1 MTKLDKFKKMAT
13 IALGFALST
22 YLIMSGMAML
32 QNDTHSNE
40 INTTSKVHSNTM
52 K

>member
-1 MTKLDKFKKMAT
+1 MEKVKKIALV
-13 IALGFALST
+13 ALGFGLST

-32 QNDTHSNE
+32 DAE
-40 INTTSKVHSNTM
+40 SKSEVHSNTV

>member
-1 MTKLDKFKKMAT
+1 MNTIQKIQKIKKIVT

-32 QNDTHSNE
+32 DQEE
-40 INTTSKVHSNTM
+40 IKKEKSDLK
-52 K
+52 

>member
-1 MTKLDKFKKMAT
+1 MNKLEKIKKMVL

-32 QNDTHSNE
+32 DNDKKEHQVIE
-40 INTTSKVHSNTM
+40 KM
-52 K
+52 

>member
-1 MTKLDKFKKMAT
+1 MNTTQKIKKMAT

-32 QNDTHSNE
+32 DEEEKTKHNSEVNVL
-40 INTTSKVHSNTM
+40 K
-52 K
+52 